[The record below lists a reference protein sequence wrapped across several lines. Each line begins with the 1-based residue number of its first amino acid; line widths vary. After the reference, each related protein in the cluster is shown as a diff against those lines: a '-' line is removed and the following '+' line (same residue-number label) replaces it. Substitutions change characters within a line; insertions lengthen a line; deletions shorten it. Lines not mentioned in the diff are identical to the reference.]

1 MSKRTKI
8 SLSRLESFLK
18 AQCDRLRTS
27 MDAAE
32 YKNYIIALLFL
43 KRINDQFE
51 IDRLALK
58 DDLKK
63 QYPDADEATIEEE
76 LDIPSKYNCYVPTL
90 ARWKYLLHP
99 MNEDKEELSYGDAIT
114 TALAEVEKTNS
125 ALLSGVLSKTKFNE
139 LNTKG
144 ERVLDDETLSAIL
157 KDFNGFPKLQ
167 DENFEFPDLL
177 GAAYEYLIKFFAES
191 AGKKAGE
198 FYTPSEVVYL
208 MGQILQPKETD
219 EICDPTVGSGGL
231 LITMYNY
238 VENRYGSA
246 AKLTLHGQEKFDSPY
261 QMCKMNMIFHNIRN
275 ARIEQGDTLLDPKLV
290 TGGSLNQYD
299 IVVANPPFSQ
309 NYTTANMKFKERFQ
323 NWMSKKKQADF
334 MFVQHMISV
343 LKNNGRMAVVMPHGV
358 LFRGGEEQKMRQRL
372 IIGSD
377 INPACILECVI
388 GLPQG
393 LFYGTGIPASLLII
407 NKADA
412 TNRKGVFFIN
422 ADCEYKEGKNQNSLR
437 PEDIEKISFVYH
449 NKKEIPGY
457 SRLVSKETLAEED
470 YNCNIRRYVDNSEA
484 PTPQDVKA
492 HINGG
497 IPANEIDAL
506 KSVFDCYKGLQEKLF
521 TEATDGYANFTDSV
535 KEKADIKSI
544 ISESD
549 GKKQVA
555 ENYNKA
561 IDTFWNASDADLNAL
576 HGGSLFDFNHN
587 LTDRFVSELSKLSVL
602 DEYQI
607 RGSFAHF
614 SDALKSD
621 FRSVQ
626 SSGWTAELI
635 PDDELIANEFP
646 EVLSDLKR
654 LESRRDELEAKFA
667 EIADMDPEEW
677 DAEQYE
683 VMPKAIIAD
692 FKDERKSLNAQ
703 IKELRKEQ
711 KAQERMAKIEF
722 RIEQKRLNE
731 LRKQV
736 VKAKNEDAVK
746 EVDARIAALALPV
759 IDDFEI
765 QELNQQVENIDAQI
779 AHHVALE
786 NELKDCRKKIREIEV
801 SKEALADKAREQISD
816 DDARR
821 LITARWL
828 NSLHEIINV
837 YLEAHA
843 RGLQQKV
850 ELIYDKYSVTLQ
862 NLIEERDAA
871 TEKLNVFL
879 KELGYMYEQ

>member
-1 MSKRTKI
+1 MSEKTKI

-51 IDRLALK
+51 IDRELLRNE
-58 DDLKK
+58 LKK
-63 QYPDADEATIEEE
+63 KYPNADETTIDEE
-76 LDIPSKYNCYVPTL
+76 LDIPTKYNCYVPTL
-90 ARWKYLLHP
+90 ARWKHLLHP
-99 MNEDKEELSYGDAIT
+99 LNENGEELSYGDAIT
-114 TALAEVEKTNS
+114 TALAEVEKNNS

-144 ERVLDDETLSAIL
+144 ERVLDEETLGALL
-157 KDFNGFPKLQ
+157 KDFNDFPKLH

-208 MGQILQPKETD
+208 MGQILQPKEAD

-231 LITMYNY
+231 LITMHNY

-261 QMCKMNMIFHNIRN
+261 QMCKMNMIFHKITN
-275 ARIEQGDTLLDPKLV
+275 ARIEQGDTLESPKLV
-290 TGGSLNQYD
+290 TGGTLNQYD

-309 NYTTANMKFKERFQ
+309 NYTTAKMQFKERFH

-334 MFVQHMISV
+334 MFVQHMIAV

-358 LFRGGEEQKMRQRL
+358 LFRGGEEQKMRKRL
-372 IIGSD
+372 IMGD
-377 INPACILECVI
+377 TTNPSCMLECVI

-407 NKADA
+407 NKAGASD
-412 TNRKGVFFIN
+412 RKGVFFIN
-422 ADCEYKEGKNQNSLR
+422 ADREFKEGKNQNSLR
-437 PEDIEKISFVYH
+437 PEDIEKISTVYH
-449 NKKEIPGY
+449 NKIEIEGY
-457 SRLVSKETLAEED
+457 SRLVTKEELESED
-470 YNCNIRRYVDNSEA
+470 FNCNIRRYVDNSEA

-497 IPANEIDAL
+497 IPENEILAL
-506 KSVFDCYKGLQEKLF
+506 KPQFDCYKGLQTEFF
-521 TEATDGYANFTDSV
+521 TNVTNGYANFVDAV
-535 KEKADIKSI
+535 CEKAYIKTI
-544 ISESD
+544 IAESK
-549 GKKQVA
+549 GKKDVV
-555 ENYNKA
+555 ENYEKA
-561 IDTFWNASDADLNAL
+561 IDSFWKKSEADLDSL
-576 HGGSLFDFNHN
+576 HNGNIFNFN
-587 LTDRFVSELSKLSVL
+587 KTLTDTFVSELTKFSVL
-602 DEYQI
+602 DVNHV
-607 RGSFAHF
+607 RGSFAHYV
-614 SDALKSD
+614 DTLRSD

-646 EVLSDLKR
+646 EVLADLHKY
-654 LESRRDELEAKFA
+654 ENRRDELDAKFA
-667 EIADMDPEEW
+667 EIAEMEADEW

-683 VMPKAIIAD
+683 VMPKTVITEI
-692 FKDERKSLNAQ
+692 KNE
-703 IKELRKEQ
+703 IKELKAQRKELAKQQ
-711 KAQERMAKIEF
+711 KALEKQQKSGVNVATDLQKCKTDITELDTQISDK
-722 RIEQKRLNE
+722 EQG
-731 LRKQV
+731 
-736 VKAKNEDAVK
+736 
-746 EVDARIAALALPV
+746 IA
-759 IDDFEI
+759 
-765 QELNQQVENIDAQI
+765 N
-779 AHHVALE
+779 HVALE
-786 NELKDCRKKIREIEV
+786 NELKDCRKKIREIEQ

-816 DDARR
+816 DARR

-828 NSLHEIINV
+828 QTLHSTIAT

-843 RGLQQKV
+843 RKLQQDI
-850 ELIYDKYSVTLQ
+850 ELIYDKYTVTLTT
-862 NLIEERDAA
+862 LIKQREQA
-871 TEKLNVFL
+871 TEKLDEYL
-879 KELGYMYEQ
+879 KELGYICN

>member
-1 MSKRTKI
+1 MSKKTKI

-58 DDLKK
+58 EDLRK
-63 QYPDADEATIEEE
+63 QYPDADEETIDEE
-76 LDIPSKYNCYVPTL
+76 LDIPEKYNCFVPEL

-99 MNEDKEELSYGDAIT
+99 LNEEGEELSYGDAIT
-114 TALAEVEKTNS
+114 TALAEVEKSNS

-144 ERVLDDETLSAIL
+144 ERVLDDENLSAIL
-157 KDFNGFPKLQ
+157 KDFNDFPKLQ

-275 ARIEQGDTLLDPKLV
+275 ARIEQGDTLLNPKLV
-290 TGGSLNQYD
+290 TGGTLNQYD

-309 NYTTANMKFKERFQ
+309 NYTTANMQFKERFQ

-372 IIGSD
+372 IMGSET
-377 INPACILECVI
+377 NPTCILECVI

-407 NKADA
+407 NKAGA
-412 TNRKGVFFIN
+412 AKRKGVFFIN
-422 ADCEYKEGKNQNSLR
+422 ADREYKEGKNQNSLR

-457 SRLVSKETLAEED
+457 SRLVSKETLAAED

-497 IPANEIDAL
+497 IPAKEIDEL
-506 KSVFDCYKGLQEKLF
+506 KPVFDCYNGLQGKLF
-521 TEATDGYANFTDSV
+521 TTATDGYANFTDAV
-535 KEKADIKSI
+535 AEKADIKSI
-544 ISESD
+544 IAESN

-555 ENYNKA
+555 EAYSKA
-561 IDTFWNASDADLNAL
+561 IDTSWDASDADLNAL

-587 LTDRFVSELSKLSVL
+587 LTDRFVRELAKLSVL

-614 SDALKSD
+614 SDSLKSD

-646 EVLSDLKR
+646 DVLADLKR
-654 LESRRDELEAKFA
+654 LEGRRDELDAKFA
-667 EIADMDPEEW
+667 EIAEMDPEEW

-683 VMPKAIIAD
+683 VMPKAIISAI
-692 FKDERKSLNAQ
+692 KDE
-703 IKELRKEQ
+703 IKEL
-711 KAQERMAKIEF
+711 KAQ
-722 RIEQKRLNE
+722 KRE
-731 LRKQV
+731 LTKQEKALDKRRKSG
-736 VKAKNEDAVK
+736 AD
-746 EVDARIAALALPV
+746 
-759 IDDFEI
+759 
-765 QELNQQVENIDAQI
+765 VENEIRKCVASIVVLDGQI
-779 AHHVALE
+779 EEKEGGIAKHVALE
-786 NELKDCRKKIREIEV
+786 NELKDCRKKIREIEQN
-801 SKEALADKAREQISD
+801 KEKLADKAREQISD

-821 LITARWL
+821 LITQRWL
-828 NSLHEIINV
+828 ATLHDNIAV

-843 RGLQQKV
+843 RHLQQCV
-850 ELIYDKYSVTLQ
+850 ELIYDKYSVTLST
-862 NLIEERDAA
+862 LIADRDQA
-871 TEKLNVFL
+871 TEKLNGYL
-879 KELGYMYEQ
+879 KELGYVNS

>member
-1 MSKRTKI
+1 MSKKQKI

-51 IDRLALK
+51 IDRTALK
-58 DDLKK
+58 DTLKK
-63 QYPDADEATIEEE
+63 QYPEADDTDIENE
-76 LDIPSKYNCYVPTL
+76 LDIPEKYICYVPPK
-90 ARWKYLLHP
+90 ARWEFLQNP
-99 MNEDKEELSYGDAIT
+99 IDDEGEIISYADAIT
-114 TALAEVEKTNS
+114 TALAEVEKSNS

-144 ERVLDDETLSAIL
+144 ERILDEETLHAIL
-157 KDFNGFPKLQ
+157 KDFNDFPKLQ

-231 LITMYNY
+231 LITMHNY

-246 AKLTLHGQEKFDSPY
+246 ARLTLHGQEKFDSPY

-275 ARIEQGDTLLDPKLV
+275 ARIEQGDTLLTPKL
-290 TGGSLNQYD
+290 TTNGTLNQYD

-309 NYTTANMKFKERFQ
+309 NYTTANMQFRERFQ

-372 IIGSD
+372 IMGNGNMPS
-377 INPACILECVI
+377 CILECVI

-407 NKADA
+407 NKKDADK
-412 TNRKGVFFIN
+412 RKGVFFIN
-422 ADCEYKEGKNQNSLR
+422 ADREYKEGKNQNSLR

-449 NKKEIPGY
+449 NKIEIPGY
-457 SRLVSKETLAEED
+457 SRLVSKETLEAED
-470 YNCNIRRYVDNSEA
+470 FNCNIRRYVDNSEA

-492 HINGG
+492 HIHGG
-497 IPANEIDAL
+497 VPTKEITDLEPLLNCYTGL
-506 KSVFDCYKGLQEKLF
+506 KDNLF
-521 TEATDGYANFTDSV
+521 TKVHNDYADFTDAV
-535 KEKADIKSI
+535 TEKAAIKTI
-544 ISESD
+544 IGESE
-549 GKKQVA
+549 GKKRISA
-555 ENYNKA
+555 DYNQA
-561 IDTFWNASDADLNAL
+561 IDDFWKASDADLNAL
-576 HGGSLFDFNHN
+576 HRGSLFDFNN
-587 LTDRFVSELSKLSVL
+587 QLTTRFVETLAQLKVL
-602 DEYQI
+602 DQYQVH
-607 RGSFAHF
+607 GSFAHF
-614 SDALKSD
+614 SDSLKSD

-646 EVLSDLKR
+646 EVLADLKR
-654 LESRRDELEAKFA
+654 LENRRDELDAKFA
-667 EIADMDPEEW
+667 EITEIDPEEW
-677 DAEQYE
+677 DADQYE
-683 VMPKAIIAD
+683 VMPKAVISEI
-692 FKDERKSLNAQ
+692 KGE
-703 IKELRKEQ
+703 IKEL
-711 KAQERMAKIEF
+711 KAQKRELAK
-722 RIEQKRLNE
+722 QKKALEKRSKAGENVTPHLEKCANE
-731 LRKQV
+731 
-736 VKAKNEDAVK
+736 
-746 EVDARIAALALPV
+746 IA
-759 IDDFEI
+759 
-765 QELNQQVENIDAQI
+765 NIDTQIADKEAGI

-786 NELKDCRKKIREIEV
+786 NELKECRKQIREIEI
-801 SKEALADKAREQISD
+801 SKETLADKAREQISD
-816 DDARR
+816 TDARR

-828 NSLHEIINV
+828 ATLHDNIGI

-843 RGLQQKV
+843 RRLQQRV
-850 ELIYDKYSVTLQ
+850 ELMYDKYSVTLGT
-862 NLIEERDAA
+862 LIAERDKA
-871 TEKLNVFL
+871 TEELNNYL
-879 KELGYMYEQ
+879 KELGYMQ

>member
-1 MSKRTKI
+1 MSKKTKI

-58 DDLKK
+58 EDLRK
-63 QYPDADEATIEEE
+63 QYPDADEETIDEE
-76 LDIPSKYNCYVPTL
+76 LDIPEKYNCFVPEL

-99 MNEDKEELSYGDAIT
+99 LNEEGEELSYGDAIT
-114 TALAEVEKTNS
+114 TALAEVEKSNS

-144 ERVLDDETLSAIL
+144 ERVLDDENLSAIL
-157 KDFNGFPKLQ
+157 KDFNDFPKLQ

-261 QMCKMNMIFHNIRN
+261 QMCKMKMIFHSIRN
-275 ARIEQGDTLLDPKLV
+275 ARIEQGDTLLNPKLV
-290 TGGSLNQYD
+290 TGGTLNQYD

-309 NYTTANMKFKERFQ
+309 NYTTANMQFKERFQ

-372 IIGSD
+372 IMGSET
-377 INPACILECVI
+377 NPTCILECVI

-407 NKADA
+407 NKAGA
-412 TNRKGVFFIN
+412 AKRKGVFFIN
-422 ADCEYKEGKNQNSLR
+422 ADREYKEGKNQNSLR

-457 SRLVSKETLAEED
+457 SRLVSKETLAAED

-497 IPANEIDAL
+497 IPAKEIDEL
-506 KSVFDCYKGLQEKLF
+506 KPVFDCYNGLQGKLF
-521 TEATDGYANFTDSV
+521 TTATDGYANFTDAV
-535 KEKADIKSI
+535 AEKADIKSI
-544 ISESD
+544 IAESN

-555 ENYNKA
+555 EAYSKA
-561 IDTFWNASDADLNAL
+561 IDTSWDASDADLNAL

-587 LTDRFVSELSKLSVL
+587 LTDRFVRELAKLSVL

-614 SDALKSD
+614 SDSLKSD

-646 EVLSDLKR
+646 DVLADLKR
-654 LESRRDELEAKFA
+654 LEGRRDELDAKFA
-667 EIADMDPEEW
+667 EIAEMDPEEW

-683 VMPKAIIAD
+683 VMPKAIISAI
-692 FKDERKSLNAQ
+692 KDE
-703 IKELRKEQ
+703 IKEL
-711 KAQERMAKIEF
+711 KAQ
-722 RIEQKRLNE
+722 KRE
-731 LRKQV
+731 LTKQEKALDKRRKSG
-736 VKAKNEDAVK
+736 AD
-746 EVDARIAALALPV
+746 
-759 IDDFEI
+759 
-765 QELNQQVENIDAQI
+765 VENEIRKCVASIVVLDGQI
-779 AHHVALE
+779 EEKEGGIAKHVALE
-786 NELKDCRKKIREIEV
+786 NELKDCRKKIREIEQN
-801 SKEALADKAREQISD
+801 KEKLADKAREQISD

-821 LITARWL
+821 LITQRWL
-828 NSLHEIINV
+828 ATLHDNIAV

-843 RGLQQKV
+843 RHLQQCV
-850 ELIYDKYSVTLQ
+850 ELIYDKYSVTLST
-862 NLIEERDAA
+862 LIADRDQA
-871 TEKLNVFL
+871 TEKLNGYL
-879 KELGYMYEQ
+879 KELGYVNS

>member
-1 MSKRTKI
+1 MSKKTKI

-51 IDRLALK
+51 IDRQRLEN
-58 DDLKK
+58 DLRKE
-63 QYPDADEATIEEE
+63 YPTADEKIIEEE
-76 LDIPSKYNCYVPTL
+76 LNYPTKYNCYVPPL
-90 ARWKYLLHP
+90 ARWKHLLHP
-99 MNEDKEELSYGDAIT
+99 LNENGEELSYGDAIT
-114 TALAEVEKTNS
+114 TALAEVEKSNT
-125 ALLSGVLSKTKFNE
+125 ALLSGVLNKTKFNE

-144 ERVLDDETLSAIL
+144 ERVLDDETLRAIL
-157 KDFNGFPKLQ
+157 LDFNSFPKLQ

-231 LITMYNY
+231 LITMHNY

-246 AKLTLHGQEKFDSPY
+246 ERLTLHGQEKFDSPY
-261 QMCKMNMIFHNIRN
+261 QMCKMNMLFHNIRN

-290 TGGSLNQYD
+290 TNGTLNQYD

-309 NYTTANMKFKERFQ
+309 NYTTAGMKFKERFQ

-372 IIGSD
+372 IKPD
-377 INPACILECVI
+377 LINTTCILECVI

-412 TNRKGVFFIN
+412 GSRGGVFFIN
-422 ADCEYKEGKNQNSLR
+422 ADREFKEGKNQNSLR
-437 PEDIEKISFVYH
+437 PEDIEKISYVYH
-449 NKKEIPGY
+449 NKIEIPGY
-457 SRLVSKETLAEED
+457 SRFVSQDILESED
-470 YNCNIRRYVDNSEA
+470 FNCNIRRYVDNSES

-497 IPANEIDAL
+497 IPINEIDEL
-506 KSVFDCYKGLQEKLF
+506 KPIFDCYVGLQDNLF
-521 TEATDGYANFTDSV
+521 TTATDGYANFTNSIT
-535 KEKADIKSI
+535 EKADIKNI
-544 ISESD
+544 IAESD
-549 GKKQVA
+549 GKKKIMQ
-555 ENYNKA
+555 EYGKA
-561 IDTFWNASDADLNAL
+561 IDNFWSASDSDLDAL
-576 HGGSLFDFNHN
+576 HGGLLFDFNRN
-587 LTDRFVSELSKLSVL
+587 FTNRFVKEMTQLSVL

-614 SDALKSD
+614 SDSLKGD

-626 SSGWTAELI
+626 ASGWTAELI

-646 EVLSDLKR
+646 EVLADLKR
-654 LESRRDELEAKFA
+654 LENRRDELESKFA
-667 EIADMDPEEW
+667 EITELDPEEW
-677 DAEQYE
+677 DAELYE
-683 VMPKAIIAD
+683 VMPKAIISE
-692 FKDERKSLNAQ
+692 FKEEKKNLKAQ
-703 IKELRKEQ
+703 VKELGKEI
-711 KAQERMAKIEF
+711 KAKEKIAKAEF
-722 RIEQKRLNE
+722 TSEQKRLKG
-731 LRKQV
+731 LRKEA
-736 VKAKNEDAVK
+736 VKAKNNEEIKNLD
-746 EVDARIAALALPV
+746 DQIAKLAMPDIV
-759 IDDFEI
+759 NPEIDS
-765 QELNQQVENIDAQI
+765 LNQQIADIDKQI
-779 AHHVALE
+779 AHHVELE
-786 NELKDCRKKIREIEV
+786 NELKDCRKKIREIEL

-821 LITARWL
+821 LITQRWL
-828 NSLHEIINV
+828 ATLHDNIAV

-843 RGLQQKV
+843 RRLQQSV
-850 ELIYDKYSVTLQ
+850 ELLHDKYSVTLAD
-862 NLIEERDAA
+862 LLSERDEA
-871 TEKLNVFL
+871 TKELDGYL
-879 KELGYMYEQ
+879 KELGYI

>member
-1 MSKRTKI
+1 MSKKTKI

-99 MNEDKEELSYGDAIT
+99 MNEKGEELSYGDAIT
-114 TALAEVEKTNS
+114 TALAEVEKNNS

-144 ERVLDDETLSAIL
+144 ERVLDEETLSALL
-157 KDFNGFPKLQ
+157 KDFNDFPKLQ

-231 LITMYNY
+231 LITMHNY

-246 AKLTLHGQEKFDSPY
+246 EKLTLHGQEKFDSPY

-290 TGGSLNQYD
+290 TGGTLNQYD

-372 IIGSD
+372 IMGSD

-412 TNRKGVFFIN
+412 TNREGVFFIN
-422 ADCEYKEGKNQNSLR
+422 ADREYKEGKNQNSLR

-449 NKKEIPGY
+449 NKKAIPGY

-470 YNCNIRRYVDNSEA
+470 YNCNIRRYVDNSET

-497 IPANEIDAL
+497 IPAKEIDEL
-506 KSVFDCYKGLQEKLF
+506 KPVFDCYPGLQEKLF
-521 TEATDGYANFTDSV
+521 TEATDGYADFTDAV
-535 KEKADIKSI
+535 TEKADIKSI
-544 ISESD
+544 IAESD
-549 GKKQVA
+549 GKKQVM
-555 ENYNKA
+555 ESYTTA
-561 IDTFWNASDADLNAL
+561 IDAFWNASDADLNAL

-587 LTDRFVSELSKLSVL
+587 LTDRFVSELAKLSVL

-646 EVLSDLKR
+646 EVLADLKR

-683 VMPKAIIAD
+683 VMPKAIISD
-692 FKDERKSLNAQ
+692 FRDERKNLNAQ
-703 IKELRKEQ
+703 IKELKKEQ

-722 RIEQKRLNE
+722 RIEQKRLSE
-731 LRKQV
+731 LRKQA
-736 VKAKNEDAVK
+736 VKAKNKETIK
-746 EVDARIAALALPV
+746 EVDARIAALVLPV
-759 IDDFEI
+759 IDDSEI

-828 NSLHEIINV
+828 NSLREIINV

-850 ELIYDKYSVTLQ
+850 ELIYDKYSVTL
-862 NLIEERDAA
+862 NDLLTERDAA
-871 TEKLNVFL
+871 TKELDVYL
-879 KELGYMYEQ
+879 KELGYIQ